1 MHTLPHSTA
10 RLERYYSF
18 GTGHQVANVASHSC
32 WEAHNRINQSERHRY
47 GLLLFLLLVSYL
59 HIFFPPS
66 PTPSHVFSCIYARNV
81 LQNRHLW
88 VLARSLCNIA
98 NNRANTFLRNI
109 QTMKRRVGGGPAWMA
124 LVHLPQAP
132 QTKGGCS
139 VHRAF

>member
-1 MHTLPHSTA
+1 MDGKSSGVVHTLPHSTA
-10 RLERYYSF
+10 RLERDYSF

-81 LQNRHLW
+81 LQNRHVFSGCL
-88 VLARSLCNIA
+88 LALYATLRTD
-98 NNRANTFLRNI
+98 RANTFNEKTNN
-109 QTMKRRVGGGPAWMA
+109 QEEGRRRSSVDGVGTSPTG
-124 LVHLPQAP
+124 
-132 QTKGGCS
+132 TTN
-139 VHRAF
+139 